1 MSDASSEQRFAAQLR
16 TVGKWAY
23 WIIGLIVIGYGAYFF
38 YNTLMRPITGV
49 LFFMAGI
56 LFLYFY
62 YVKWFVIPGKKPDW
76 PPYQTPCPDYLTL
89 MPGNTSGGADAS
101 YKCID
106 FVGVSRNGR
115 LKRADPR
122 QIDTQVN
129 MPDYYFL
136 VNPKEERGALQQR
149 LMAYGLTWN
158 SLFGDN

>member
-1 MSDASSEQRFAAQLR
+1 MR

-23 WIIGLIVIGYGAYFF
+23 WIIGILIIGYVSYFL
-38 YNTLMRPITGV
+38 YNVLMRPVSSI
-49 LFFMAGI
+49 LFFMGGVLA
-56 LFLYFY
+56 LYFY
-62 YVKWFVIPGKKPDW
+62 YVKWFVIPDKKPEW

-89 MPGNTSGGADAS
+89 MPGGGAAGSS

-106 FVGVSRNGR
+106 YVGVSRNGR

-122 QIDTQVN
+122 QITTQMN
-129 MPDYYFL
+129 LPDYYFL
-136 VNPKEERGALQQR
+136 VNPREERGALQQR